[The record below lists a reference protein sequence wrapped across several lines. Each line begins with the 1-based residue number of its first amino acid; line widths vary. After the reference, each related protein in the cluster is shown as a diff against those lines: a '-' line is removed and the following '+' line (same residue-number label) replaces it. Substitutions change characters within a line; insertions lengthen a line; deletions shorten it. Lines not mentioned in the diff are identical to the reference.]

1 LLLTIIK
8 EQKDDQKMLEFDYSK
23 SDSLFVLGETLD
35 DMNDNVEKIT
45 EKGVDSNRELLD
57 FRVSKNE
64 KNKESKSNFAG
75 KIVRLNYVGADEL
88 TLLPGIGPKT
98 AQNIIEYRNKFGK
111 FTKIE
116 DLLSVKGIGKT
127 KFEKIKNIV
136 TVN

>member
-1 LLLTIIK
+1 
-8 EQKDDQKMLEFDYSK
+8 MLEFDYSK